1 MEESANVSMRMKGIF
16 TISRCVSMF
25 FLFYVAVTHAE
36 FIICCF
42 LFVFDG
48 ALKIQNLQRK
58 TAERLKFGFAPYS
71 GIYCCENRG
80 SCVTYLQLTN
90 SSSSCL
96 KVGTQ
101 KEHEHLPFDLHSIF
115 EPYFMRTFLA
125 LKRNGKAI
133 INSVG

>member
-96 KVGTQ
+96 KSV
-101 KEHEHLPFDLHSIF
+101 
-115 EPYFMRTFLA
+115 
-125 LKRNGKAI
+125 LKRNMNI
-133 INSVG
+133 CRSIYIQSLNHILCVRFWH